1 MMKKKNETPEV
12 VEERTYEVN
21 CYKCGVGLKVKGG
34 QSVYMCPNCGELFR
48 VRKTERLVKDIST
61 ETVAE
66 AYVTVN
72 KNNATGEVKTNVV
85 GK

>member
-1 MMKKKNETPEV
+1 MKKKNEKPEV
-12 VEERTYEVN
+12 VEEKIYELS
-21 CYKCGVGLKVKGG
+21 CCKCGVGLKVKGG

-48 VRKTERLVKDIST
+48 VRRTERLVKDITT

-72 KNNATGEVKTNVV
+72 KNKATGEVKTDVV
-85 GK
+85 SN